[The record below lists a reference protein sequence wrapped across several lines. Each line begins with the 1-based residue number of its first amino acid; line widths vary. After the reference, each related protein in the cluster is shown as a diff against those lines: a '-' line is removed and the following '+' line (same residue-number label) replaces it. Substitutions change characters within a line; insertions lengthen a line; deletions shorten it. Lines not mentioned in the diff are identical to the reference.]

1 MIVLPFLRRI
11 AQHLHL
17 AFRVV
22 DGSVELLAIVR
33 LHHFACVL
41 RWLVASATIS
51 AGAHWLQNIIRTKH
65 RLWRNILLPMIETIR
80 RKLFIVFVISLHGH
94 CAARPIVILACHTTC
109 FMWVFLRFG
118 IVIGLLGIGASTIT
132 YLSYLVL
139 IHVIVRLLHLRTL
152 LLISDHSILR
162 PAAYACPVLS
172 GHYDVGGAV
181 FVLYLGSSSSAVAG
195 DCFA

>member
-1 MIVLPFLRRI
+1 
-11 AQHLHL
+11 
-17 AFRVV
+17 
-22 DGSVELLAIVR
+22 
-33 LHHFACVL
+33 
-41 RWLVASATIS
+41 
-51 AGAHWLQNIIRTKH
+51 
-65 RLWRNILLPMIETIR
+65 MIETIR
-80 RKLFIVFVISLHGH
+80 RKLFIVFVISLHRH
-94 CAARPIVILACHTTC
+94 CAARPIIILASHATC

-139 IHVIVRLLHLRTL
+139 IHVIVRLLRHLRTL

-162 PAAYACPVLS
+162 PATHACPVLS

-195 DCFA
+195 D